1 MQSSSSGQFGGYLRN
16 KWLSPRRVRFWL
28 LLLLILYTLIGFFL
42 VPRVVERIAKNTV
55 EEDFGR
61 ELHIESVRTNPFTL
75 TLRIDELVL
84 HDTDDH
90 ELISFDR
97 LSVDFAWSSIVR
109 RAWTFNDIE
118 LTNPVVHEERFSDGE
133 TRFTRLIDEAIDPE
147 DPDPEEE
154 PEPPALRINNLRI
167 AGGVIRF
174 TDNFDTD
181 TDDENDEN
189 NAPEQVTI
197 ALRDVNLSVENFVLD
212 DDTNS
217 NVQLEAELEDG
228 GTVAFDGAVQM
239 LPSLVLEGDI
249 DIDEVALAQV
259 GPYLHHFLGVQL
271 DSGALSIRGQ
281 INTGAEQPLAFRGA
295 ASIDELSISQ
305 APDDET
311 LIGWQSL
318 NAEEIDLNIA
328 ERALETGT
336 ITVDQLAGQIVIYED
351 QTTNFGELGEEPP
364 AEDDA
369 NDDNGTET
377 VVDTGEHDNG
387 TPTDEDGEEVDPFSI
402 IIAGIELNDGGL
414 DFTDDSLPLPFS
426 TSIHSLSGEVST
438 ISSTSAEPARLE
450 LEGQVEDYGLAR
462 VEGSLHAFQPTRET
476 SITVTFRNI
485 EIPEYS
491 PYTADFAGRTIA
503 GGTMDLDLVYTIT
516 EEQLE
521 GDNNLVIRDIELGEA
536 VDDDAMDLRL
546 RLAIALLEDSDGVID
561 LTLPVSGDVDDPE
574 FDFNAL
580 IWEAVGRAFTTV
592 VEAPF
597 RFLAE
602 LVGAESEDLGQIEF
616 PEGRSDLGP
625 PQQQRVA
632 ELRDALSQRSSLI
645 IELAGPYNRDFDGPA
660 LKREKALE
668 GLSQRLEEA
677 GRDTEDPSL
686 TDEEHRDI
694 VEAMFTSH
702 YPDSDLDAVRERYT
716 EDGEFDELAYRNYVA
731 DLVVA
736 AQPVADTELEAI
748 GNARATAIREALINA
763 DEDTAIAENRVRIIE
778 PEEVDLDD
786 AERIILE
793 VGVTTE

>member
-1 MQSSSSGQFGGYLRN
+1 MQSSSPGQFGGYLRS

-28 LLLLILYTLIGFFL
+28 LLILILYTLIGFFVL
-42 VPRVVERIAKNTV
+42 PRVVERIAKNTA
-55 EEDFGR
+55 EEDLGR
-61 ELHIESVRTNPFTL
+61 ELQIENVRTNPFTL

-90 ELISFDR
+90 ELVSFER
-97 LSVDFAWSSIVR
+97 LAVDFAWSSIVR
-109 RAWTFNDIE
+109 RAWTFNNIE

-133 TRFTRLIDEAIDPE
+133 TRFTRLIDEAIEPE

-154 PEPPALRINNLRI
+154 TEPPALRINNLRI
-167 AGGVIRF
+167 TGGVIRF
-174 TDNFDTD
+174 TDNFETD
-181 TDDENDEN
+181 TEDNND
-189 NAPEQVTI
+189 ATEQATI
-197 ALRDVNLSVENFVLD
+197 ALRDIELSVENLVLD
-212 DDTNS
+212 DDTHS

-228 GTVAFDGAVQM
+228 GKFAFDGAVQM
-239 LPSLVLEGDI
+239 LPSVAVEGDI
-249 DIDEVALAQV
+249 DIEEIALAQA

-271 DSGALSIRGQ
+271 DSGMLSINGQ
-281 INTGAEQPLAFRGA
+281 LNIGAEQPLAFRGSA
-295 ASIDELSISQ
+295 GIDELSISQ

-311 LIGWQSL
+311 LIGWQRL
-318 NAEEIDLNIA
+318 YAEEVDLDIA

-336 ITVDQLAGQIVIYED
+336 ITMDQLAGQIVIYED
-351 QTTNFGELGEEPP
+351 QTTNFGELGDEPP
-364 AEDDA
+364 ADDDA

-387 TPTDEDGEEVDPFSI
+387 TPTDEEGEEVDPFSI
-402 IIAGIELNDGGL
+402 TIAGIELTDSGL
-414 DFTDDSLPLPFS
+414 NFTDDSLPLPFS

-438 ISSTSAEPARLE
+438 ISSTSAEPARLA

-462 VEGSLHAFQPTRET
+462 VEGSLHTFQPTRET

-597 RFLAE
+597 RFLAD
-602 LVGAESEDLGQIEF
+602 LVGAESEELGEIEF

-625 PQQQRVA
+625 PQRERIA
-632 ELRDALSQRSSLI
+632 ELGDALNQRTSLI
-645 IELAGPYNRDFDGPA
+645 LELAGPYSRDFDGPV
-660 LKREKALE
+660 LKREKAIE
-668 GLSQRLEEA
+668 MLSQRLEEA
-677 GRDTEDPSL
+677 DRSTEDPSL

-716 EDGEFDELAYRNYVA
+716 EDGEFDELAYRNYLA

-736 AQPVADTELEAI
+736 AQPVADAELEAI
-748 GNARATAIREALINA
+748 GNARAAAVRDALIDG
-763 DEDTAIAENRVRIIE
+763 DEGTAIAENRVRLLE
-778 PEEVDLDD
+778 PEEIELGDD
-786 AERIILE
+786 DERIVMEI
-793 VGVTTE
+793 GVTTE